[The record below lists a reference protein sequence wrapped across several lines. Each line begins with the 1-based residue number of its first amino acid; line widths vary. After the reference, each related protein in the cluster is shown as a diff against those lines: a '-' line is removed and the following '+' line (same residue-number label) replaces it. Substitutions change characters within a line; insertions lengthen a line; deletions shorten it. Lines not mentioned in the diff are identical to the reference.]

1 MTQQEPRRVC
11 LLALYHLF
19 FLGVSDSLYNPASG
33 EGLVP
38 RIVHCAYRDG
48 RGVAAQGG
56 IS

>member
-38 RIVHCAYRDG
+38 CIVHCAYRDG